1 MQILHNGVIYTAEK
15 ILPNHAIV
23 LQGERILDVV
33 PMDELEGRY
42 PDSKTAQKL
51 DLQGANITAGF
62 IDLQINGCG
71 GLMFNDAI
79 SVETLEHMQATN
91 VRSGTTSFLPTFITS
106 PDQDMQGAVAVMEH
120 YLSRYKHQA
129 LGLHLEGPY
138 LSEAK
143 KGVHQAQYVRVIND
157 EMKAFLCAHH
167 QAIAMITLAAENPTS
182 EYIPEFVQKG
192 IVVSLGHSNATFE
205 QAMHAIELGASCA
218 THLHNAMSPI
228 SSGRDLG
235 VVGAVLAS
243 DIYAGI
249 IVDGLHVHYA
259 NVALD
264 KKIKGDKLFMVTDA
278 IAAAGSD
285 IETFTFVG
293 KQIFVKDGHCYD
305 AAGTLAG
312 ASVTMIQSVEN
323 AVKQV
328 GITLHEALRMV
339 NWYPARVLKMEQEL
353 GDIAAGKVANLTVFD
368 RDFNVLRTAVNGEW
382 VFVKA

>member
-1 MQILHNGVIYTAEK
+1 MQILHNAVIYTAED
-15 ILPNHAIV
+15 ILHDHAILLKGDRIVDV
-23 LQGERILDVV
+23 LPVN
-33 PMDELEGRY
+33 ELETRY
-42 PDSKTAQKL
+42 PESKTAQKL

-71 GLMFNDAI
+71 GVMFNDDI
-79 SVETLEHMQATN
+79 SVATLEHMQATN
-91 VRSGTTSFLPTFITS
+91 VCSGTTSFLPTFITS
-106 PDQDMQGAVAVMEH
+106 PDQDMQGAVSVMEN
-120 YLSRYKHQA
+120 YLERYKNQA

-143 KGVHQAQYVRVIND
+143 KGVHQVQYVRAINA
-157 EMKAFLCAHH
+157 EMKNYLCEHH
-167 QAIAMITLAAENPTS
+167 KAIAMITLAPENPTS

-249 IVDGLHVHYA
+249 IVDGLHVHYT

-285 IETFTFVG
+285 IQTFTFVG

-305 AAGTLAG
+305 GAGTLAG
-312 ASVTMIQSVEN
+312 ASVTMIESVEN

-328 GITLHEALRMV
+328 GISLHEALRMV
-339 NWYPARVLKMEQEL
+339 NLYPARVLKMEQEL

-382 VFVKA
+382 VFVK